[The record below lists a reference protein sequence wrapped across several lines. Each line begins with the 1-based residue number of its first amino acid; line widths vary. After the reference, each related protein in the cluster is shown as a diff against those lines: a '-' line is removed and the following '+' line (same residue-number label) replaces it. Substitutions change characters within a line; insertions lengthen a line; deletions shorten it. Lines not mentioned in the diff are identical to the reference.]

1 MGRGRKRA
9 ISDEAAVSAL
19 ADIKA
24 YMRVHHLSANQ
35 LALAA
40 GASPGAV
47 LGAIAEEPPR
57 WTPVFIKLNNF
68 VNSKNEAPSELD
80 PRPLTEQVRK
90 LQGVDMAPASARATA
105 VLLRAV
111 ADLLDRCESK
121 PVVNE

>member
-1 MGRGRKRA
+1 MRRGRKRA

-24 YMRVHHLSANQ
+24 YMHVHDLSANQ

-47 LGAIAEEPPR
+47 LGAIAESPPR
-57 WTPVFIKLNNF
+57 WTPVFTKLNNF
-68 VNSKNEAPSELD
+68 VNCDNKVPSELG
-80 PRPLTEQVRK
+80 PKLLAEQVRK
-90 LQGVDMAPASARATA
+90 LQGVDTTPTSASATA

-121 PVVNE
+121 PVVGK